1 MNGKML
7 WFNADKGH
15 GFIRTE
21 DGERLRLDNDGL
33 SPGHEFGRRCAGT
46 VVTFDRVEQAGVP
59 HAVSVTVVEK
69 PEPRRARRRR

>member
-21 DGERLRLDNDGL
+21 EGERLRLDNEDL

-46 VVTFDRVEQAGVP
+46 AVTFDRVERAGIP
-59 HAVSVTVVEK
+59 CAVGAIRE
-69 PEPRRARRRR
+69 A